1 MKRSL
6 LLLMICAVLILS
18 ACAGGSPAQNT
29 PPSDPPIFE
38 SSSEPASPEASE
50 RREEPAPVEPIYI
63 FENTVREKSFT
74 LTDGGEEIA
83 SYSYSIPMLRVE
95 NEDELSASDREVSQR
110 NVLAFNQEMETVLA
124 DAVSFGES
132 LGEDMRLI
140 FEEEEQRWVGR
151 DENVGTATR
160 SGEIITVLFRCY
172 YYGGGAHPNTYS
184 VSRTFDLTLGQFID
198 PAQIADD
205 PEAFRTG
212 VAALLITQAEGLG
225 EDYTEGFWDDYRDI
239 ISNWNDTTVLF
250 DEEGMTVVFS
260 AYELG
265 PYAMGPVE
273 LSLSYEDM
281 ADVLGSGGLAHLGAA
296 Q

>member
-6 LLLMICAVLILS
+6 LLLMICAVLLLS
-18 ACAGGSPAQNT
+18 ACSGGSSAQNT
-29 PPSDPPIFE
+29 IPSAPPVSE
-38 SSSEPASPEASE
+38 SPSEPAPPEAPE

-63 FENTVREKSFT
+63 FENTVREKVFT
-74 LTDGGEEIA
+74 LTDDGKEIA

-110 NVLAFNQEMETVLA
+110 NVLAFNQEMETILA

-140 FEEEEQRWVGR
+140 FEEKEQMWVGR
-151 DENVGTATR
+151 DENMGTVIR

-184 VSRTFDLTLGQFID
+184 MSRTFDLMLGQFID
-198 PAQIADD
+198 PAQIGDD

-212 VAALLITQAEGLG
+212 VAALLIAQAEGLG
-225 EDYTEGFWDDYRDI
+225 TDYTEGFWDDYRDI

-250 DEEGMTVVFS
+250 DEKGMTVIFS